1 MIRHLAALLAGALWL
16 SGCSAPDPLA
26 DHDWPDAAPALWEVT
41 SPAGETG
48 WLFGTV
54 HALPDGLNWQ
64 TPAVDTAAEQS
75 GLLLVE
81 IADLGASSS
90 SADIFAALSSSPALP
105 PLLDRVGETDRPSLQ
120 RLLDLSGA
128 DESDFD
134 RTETWAAALILSG
147 AMRNGDPA
155 NGVDRALISGARRV
169 EGLESYD
176 QQYRIFDALPEVD
189 QADLLLAVAGEAEG
203 FDPVPALES
212 WLTGELDTL
221 AALADDGMLA
231 DPGLRAALLDRRNQ
245 DWTVAIRAAID
256 QGHKPLVAVGTAHM
270 LGTSGLP
277 ALLEQQGYAV
287 RRIQ

>member
-1 MIRHLAALLAGALWL
+1 MIRHLATLLAGALWL

-54 HALPDGLNWQ
+54 HALPDGLDWQ
-64 TPAVDTAAEQS
+64 SPAVDAAVAQS
-75 GLLLVE
+75 DLLLVE
-81 IADLGASSS
+81 IADLGNNPS
-90 SADIFAALSSSPALP
+90 SAGIFDTLSSSPDLP
-105 PLLDRVGETDRPSLQ
+105 PLLDRVGDADRPSLQ
-120 RLLDLSGA
+120 RLLDLAGS
-128 DESDFD
+128 DENDFD

-147 AMRNGDPA
+147 AMRSGDPA

-176 QQYRIFDALPEVD
+176 RQYRIFDALPDAD
-189 QADLLLAVAGEAEG
+189 QADLLLAVASEAES

-212 WLTGELDTL
+212 WLTGDLETL

-231 DPGLRAALLDRRNQ
+231 DPGLRAALLERRNQ

-270 LGTSGLP
+270 LGASGLP